1 MKQNKKE
8 TDQIV
13 WRPFL
18 QQQLGVGTETM
29 RRYIKAG
36 KLPPPD
42 VNLSQRRQGW
52 NLSTL
57 TAAGIRLAGI

>member
-1 MKQNKKE
+1 MSNKTE
-8 TDQIV
+8 TDRII
-13 WRPFL
+13 WRPYL
-18 QQQLGVGTETM
+18 QQQLGVCAQTM

-52 NLSTL
+52 NASTL
-57 TAAGIRLAGI
+57 AAAGISLAGI